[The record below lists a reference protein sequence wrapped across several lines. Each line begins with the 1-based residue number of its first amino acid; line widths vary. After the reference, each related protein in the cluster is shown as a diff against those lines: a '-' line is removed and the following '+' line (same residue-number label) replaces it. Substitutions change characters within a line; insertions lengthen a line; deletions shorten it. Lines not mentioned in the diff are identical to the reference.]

1 MFGSRKALLKQSSYT
16 ARGESVPG
24 PYTLG
29 TRPQDGTPGN
39 GDRVQAAL
47 LAASTDREAAQAAL
61 AEAKMRQDET
71 AEELS
76 WCMKELAQLQ
86 KEKND
91 WRCNSWLE
99 QATGRSTVL
108 AATPGQE
115 SISGMDEHDTGNAI
129 QQAKQAA
136 ASASARAGLDVQLL
150 AAEQQSQELQTQLR
164 HQEVRVANA
173 EAAQRSAESERDA
186 LAQEHARLEEQ
197 LARQQQSTRQQ
208 EGQMQLEALVRS
220 RDQEVSSLSHR
231 LHRQQQE
238 LNMTVQRNTAQEQ
251 SLQASLSQSQ
261 KEREQ
266 LHFELQQARSA
277 LESHASDRE
286 YMQSEASSL
295 QQALQRQTREAEQ
308 AQQVHDSWMTRFQ
321 AQEEELKA
329 LQHSHQKLQQQLEG
343 QVEWWRGQVDELKGQ
358 LRGEA
363 TRVLDLQKKAYNAR
377 MAQEAATQGQQA
389 AEASLQQATSS
400 LNQQQHSLQQQHAQQ
415 AQHAQQMA
423 DQVTCLREECAVL
436 TRHKDAAE
444 TSAAAATQLADC
456 AEAQSAQLQR
466 ELEALRQQLQANK
479 TSEAADQAMQDRLD
493 QLQLTH
499 TQELESVKAE
509 LDQQQ
514 GSHAEHLESVRSEL
528 AEMSSRAAAFTQLL
542 EVQQQRDVAVSEAQ
556 ESSKTAA
563 TALAETQEE
572 VQRLQAAQ
580 EELIQQLSTTQTQLV
595 ESRQELDSAQGEV
608 KRSGDER
615 QHLVESVD
623 RLQAVAATVQ
633 AAKQDLA
640 AAQTER
646 QNALGKLAE
655 LEGILQQALDQRT
668 QASEEA
674 HRSQSQVAAQRDELR
689 ASQQQLQRQQQELAL
704 LQQEAHQAAEFK
716 QTIQQLQ
723 QQLHNNKVAAR
734 QSEQQLQE
742 QVHQLRRS
750 SSDKENSLVQ
760 LQQRCQSTEIQLQT
774 LQAVGCE
781 RDSTVRQLSGQVSS
795 LRAQANEHRLIKERL
810 QAAVAAALSGEIS
823 CLPGLDSVEVEQQ
836 STVNADSAGSASVV
850 DLQDAISSLKERSD
864 NVKSLMALPNTGLS
878 RPPRSPTISKSA
890 ILTDSE
896 AHTHSGELCSSAQG
910 PQQLQQAVRHIG
922 GRFGSTA
929 EREQHPPGSS
939 GRQDGAS
946 NGSSESSELENRE
959 VLKRPL
965 HKKGAPV
972 LRRVQSSAE
981 PSLKQR
987 GQPVLHS
994 SRSSNSTANP
1004 SSRLSGLPG
1013 KPYLGS
1019 RIGSIDV
1026 HNGPHKVSNGRQ

>member
-29 TRPQDGTPGN
+29 TRPQDGMPGN

-115 SISGMDEHDTGNAI
+115 SISGMDEHDTGNAL
-129 QQAKQAA
+129 QQAEQAA
-136 ASASARAGLDVQLL
+136 ASASARAGLEAQLL
-150 AAEQQSQELQTQLR
+150 AAEQLSQELQSQLH

-197 LARQQQSTRQQ
+197 LARQQQGTRQQ

-231 LHRQQQE
+231 LHHQQQE
-238 LNMTVQRNTAQEQ
+238 LDRITQRSAAQEQ
-251 SLQASLSQSQ
+251 SLQSSLSQSQ

-266 LHFELQQARSA
+266 LQFELQQVRSA

-295 QQALQRQTREAEQ
+295 QQALQRQMREAEQ

-329 LQHSHQKLQQQLEG
+329 LQGSHQKLQQQVEG
-343 QVEWWRGQVDELKGQ
+343 QVEWWRGQVDELKVQ

-377 MAQEAATQGQQA
+377 MAQEAATQDQQA
-389 AEASLQQATSS
+389 AEASLQQATSN

-415 AQHAQQMA
+415 AQHAQQLG
-423 DQVTCLREECAVL
+423 DQVTHLREECAVL
-436 TRHKDAAE
+436 TQHKGVAE
-444 TSAAAATQLADC
+444 SSAAAATQLAEC
-456 AEAQSAQLQR
+456 AEA
-466 ELEALRQQLQANK
+466 K
-479 TSEAADQAMQDRLD
+479 
-493 QLQLTH
+493 
-499 TQELESVKAE
+499 
-509 LDQQQ
+509 
-514 GSHAEHLESVRSEL
+514 
-528 AEMSSRAAAFTQLL
+528 
-542 EVQQQRDVAVSEAQ
+542 
-556 ESSKTAA
+556 
-563 TALAETQEE
+563 
-572 VQRLQAAQ
+572 
-580 EELIQQLSTTQTQLV
+580 
-595 ESRQELDSAQGEV
+595 
-608 KRSGDER
+608 
-615 QHLVESVD
+615 
-623 RLQAVAATVQ
+623 LQAVAATVQ

-640 AAQTER
+640 AAQAEK

-674 HRSQSQVAAQRDELR
+674 HRSQRQLAAQSDELS
-689 ASQQQLQRQQQELAL
+689 ASQQQLQRQQQQL
-704 LQQEAHQAAEFK
+704 LQDVPCTQNSQEARQAAEFK

-723 QQLHNNKVAAR
+723 QQLHNSKVAAK

-742 QVHQLRRS
+742 QVRQLRRS
-750 SSDKENSLVQ
+750 SSDKENSFVQ

-810 QAAVAAALSGEIS
+810 QAAVAAALSGDVSAGMQSAPHEARDTS
-823 CLPGLDSVEVEQQ
+823 CLPDLDPVELEQPL
-836 STVNADSAGSASVV
+836 TVNAESAGSATVV

-864 NVKSLMALPNTGLS
+864 NVKSLMALPNTGLN
-878 RPPRSPTISKSA
+878 RPPRSPTIIKS
-890 ILTDSE
+890 IVLTDSE

-910 PQQLQQAVRHIG
+910 PQQLQQAVRQVGG

-959 VLKRPL
+959 VLKRPSQ
-965 HKKGAPV
+965 KKGAPV
-972 LRRVQSSAE
+972 LRHVQSSAE

-994 SRSSNSTANP
+994 TRSSNSIPNP
-1004 SSRLSGLPG
+1004 SSGLPG

-1026 HNGPHKVSNGRQ
+1026 HNGPHKLSNGRQ